1 MSKRMIRG
9 KTNKETVSA
18 ILTGDWGLME
28 TKPVCRT
35 DDYIT
40 AQWRKVDFVSDL
52 QKQYDCPVIHSGD
65 LYEYWKPSPF
75 LLSETIK
82 HLPKQFYT
90 VLGNHDLPQ
99 HNLSLVEKSGVYT
112 LEQAGSLKILKGL
125 HWGQKEF
132 ETPPTIEIDNRNILV
147 WHSMT
152 YVGKPPYPGCPD
164 PTASNLLKKFEK
176 FQLDLILTGHNHQA
190 FTAELDGR
198 LLVNPGSLTRQTADQ
213 MEFEPRVYLYYA
225 ESNTVKPIYLPI
237 EEGVI
242 SRGHLDAVEKRN
254 DRIDA
259 FINRLDGNW
268 NITMSFEENLKAFF
282 QANNVHESVKNLV
295 YKAIEK

>member
-1 MSKRMIRG
+1 MSEHMIRG
-9 KTNKETVSA
+9 KANKETVSA
-18 ILTGDWGLME
+18 ILTADWHLME

-35 DDYIT
+35 DDFWT
-40 AQWRKVDFVSDL
+40 AQWEKVDFISDL
-52 QKQYDCPVIHSGD
+52 QKQYDCPVIHAGD

-75 LLSETIK
+75 LLSETIR

-112 LEQAGSLKILKGL
+112 LAQAGILTILPGA
-125 HWGQKEF
+125 HWGQL
-132 ETPPTIEIDNRNILV
+132 PLSASSSLYNMLV
-147 WHSMT
+147 WHNMT
-152 YVGKPPYPGCPD
+152 YIGKIPYPGCLDPD
-164 PTASNLLKKFEK
+164 AVKLLK
-176 FQLDLILTGHNHQA
+176 QYPDYDLILTGHNHQA
-190 FTAELDGR
+190 FTAELDRR
-198 LLVNPGSLTRQTADQ
+198 LLVNPGSLTRHTTIQTD
-213 MEFEPRVYLYYA
+213 FEPRVYLYYA

-237 EEGVI
+237 KEGVI
-242 SRGHLDAVEKRN
+242 SREHLDIVEKRN

-268 NITMSFEENLKAFF
+268 DITMSFEENLKAFF
-282 QANNVHESVKNLV
+282 QANSIHESVKNLV

>member
-1 MSKRMIRG
+1 MIRG

-18 ILTGDWGLME
+18 ILTADWHLME

-35 DDYIT
+35 DDFWI

-65 LYEYWKPSPF
+65 LYEYWKSSPS

-132 ETPPTIEIDNRNILV
+132 ETPPTIEIDNRYILV

-152 YVGKPPYPGCPD
+152 YVGKPPYPGCLD

-190 FTAELDGR
+190 FIAELDGR
-198 LLVNPGSLTRQTADQ
+198 LLINPGSLTRQTADQ
-213 MEFEPRVYLYYA
+213 MDFEPRVYLYYA

-242 SRGHLDAVEKRN
+242 SREHLDIVEKRN

-259 FINRLDGNW
+259 FINRLDGDW

-295 YKAIEK
+295 YNAIEK